1 MNRLTVIRFRAV
13 IGECINIPT
22 YLFTQLIKGDAHI
35 RADTQNNERHGN
47 PTVEDMIDPTLH
59 LAERR
64 LE

>member
-35 RADTQNNERHGN
+35 GLIHRTMD
-47 PTVEDMIDPTLH
+47 D
-59 LAERR
+59 AEFYS
-64 LE
+64 